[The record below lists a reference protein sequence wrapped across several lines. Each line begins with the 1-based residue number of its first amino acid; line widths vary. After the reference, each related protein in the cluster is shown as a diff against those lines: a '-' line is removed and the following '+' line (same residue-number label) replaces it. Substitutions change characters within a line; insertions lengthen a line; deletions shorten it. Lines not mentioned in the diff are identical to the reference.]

1 MIILLCF
8 ALALAVPF
16 CYYSRDFIIL
26 YQTPKTDG
34 PMVIAD
40 DWDLDAALL
49 QSRTALRMTIHCNQN
64 SSSKGEHVHA
74 ATAGTAAA
82 AASEAWE

>member
-1 MIILLCF
+1 
-8 ALALAVPF
+8 
-16 CYYSRDFIIL
+16 
-26 YQTPKTDG
+26 
-34 PMVIAD
+34 MVIAD